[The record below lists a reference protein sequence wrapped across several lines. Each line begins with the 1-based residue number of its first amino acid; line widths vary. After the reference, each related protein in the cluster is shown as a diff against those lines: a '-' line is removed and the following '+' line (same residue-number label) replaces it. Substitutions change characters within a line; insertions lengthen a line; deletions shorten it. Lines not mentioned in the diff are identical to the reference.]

1 MASDFLDLLD
11 ARDLA
16 DERAGGFETYLTD
29 GEGRLPGTDRS
40 LFDLFPASEP
50 ERSLLYRHV
59 AFADEF
65 RLLRVGGT
73 LMLAVC
79 VGYAST
85 RVVPVLIPRGA
96 AADELALLDDGERL
110 HPCLTLCGRPA
121 APLQSA
127 VDLSHAHELLDL
139 LDRAFL
145 FREDGGTRPFWVE
158 HVLTVRA
165 AAMAKLFGCRVRLAE
180 GHFGFSDLPA
190 PDYAWCSG
198 ILAALCHTARRV
210 GAERTVELLFDRPEP
225 DLPLCH
231 ALLRLADPD
240 DPLPEFAAWDGPDAR
255 GVFFACHRL
264 PEYPDL
270 LHVTFSLAAREISEQ
285 GVRAGSAYLPDVT
298 ARLWH

>member
-29 GEGRLPGTDRS
+29 GESRLCGKEGS
-40 LFDLFPASEP
+40 LFDLFPANEH
-50 ERSLLYRHV
+50 ERYLLYRHL
-59 AFADEF
+59 AYADEF
-65 RLLRVGGT
+65 RFLRVGGVP
-73 LMLAVC
+73 MLAVC

-110 HPCLTLCGRPA
+110 HPRLSLCGLPA
-121 APLQSA
+121 VPLQNA
-127 VDLSHAHELLDL
+127 VDLSHAHALLTL

-145 FREDGGTRPFWVE
+145 FREHDDTRPFAVE
-158 HVLTVRA
+158 HVLSVRA

-190 PDYAWCSG
+190 PDLAWCSG
-198 ILAALCHTARRV
+198 ILAALCHAARRV
-210 GAERTVELLFDRPEP
+210 GAEQTVELLFDRPEP

-231 ALLRLADPD
+231 ALLRLTDPG
-240 DPLPEFAAWDGPDAR
+240 DPLPELAAWNGPDAR
-255 GVFFACHRL
+255 GVFFVCHRL
-264 PEYPDL
+264 PAYPDL

-285 GVRAGSAYLPDVT
+285 GVRTATAYLPDVI
-298 ARLWH
+298 ANL

>member
-145 FREDGGTRPFWVE
+145 FDEGGHTYPHVVE
-158 HVLTVRA
+158 HVLAVRA
-165 AAMAKLFGCRVRLAE
+165 AAMAKLFSCRVRLAA
-180 GHFGFSDLPA
+180 GGFGYAPLPT
-190 PDYAWCSG
+190 PDYGWCSG
-198 ILAALCHTARRV
+198 VLVALCHAAGRV
-210 GAERTVELLFDRPEP
+210 GAEQTVELLFDRPEP

-231 ALLRLADPD
+231 ALIRLTDKD
-240 DPLPEFAAWDGPDAR
+240 DPLPEFAAWGGPDVR
-255 GVFFACHRL
+255 GILFVCHKL
-264 PEYPDL
+264 PAHPDL
-270 LHVTFSLAAREISEQ
+270 LHVAFSLSVREISKQ
-285 GVRAGSAYLPDVT
+285 GMRAGTAYLPDVI
-298 ARLWH
+298 ANL